1 MSLLDRQKRGSPKW
15 TPPVLSRSVDLTW
28 LSEGRSLV
36 KAIPSLLVRWW
47 GPAVKEETS
56 GTRTLQKSNSG

>member
-36 KAIPSLLVRWW
+36 KAIPFSS
-47 GPAVKEETS
+47 PETEETS
-56 GTRTLQKSNSG
+56 ATKRLRKSNSG